1 MAGRQARC
9 AGHVVSSLTSAARS
23 ARPPC
28 LPRSDDPGFSI
39 DEAEVTYWGPCPDLF
54 HRPQF
59 LSTMIRLVRKDSHV

>member
-1 MAGRQARC
+1 MRGTCRVVTDVGC
-9 AGHVVSSLTSAARS
+9 AVGET
-23 ARPPC
+23 PC